1 MSEVKVP
8 NLTQELIDALAEL
21 FPEQAADLNWTDREV
36 WYHSGQCSVV
46 RFLQS
51 QMDIQNE
58 TILQNPQET

>member
-8 NLTQELIDALAEL
+8 NLTQELIDALEEL
-21 FPEQAADLNWTDREV
+21 FPEQAADLTWSVREV
-36 WYHSGQCSVV
+36 WYCSGQCSVV
-46 RFLQS
+46 RFLKS